1 MSTEN
6 CNRKMEKNMTQETP
20 QTPPDMINVPVP
32 ADTPP
37 PEAIAVTPENAQQMD
52 ADKK

>member
-1 MSTEN
+1 
-6 CNRKMEKNMTQETP
+6 MTQEKP
-20 QTPPDMINVPVP
+20 EPPDMINVPIP

>member
-1 MSTEN
+1 VSTEN
-6 CNRKMEKNMTQETP
+6 CTREREKNVTQE
-20 QTPPDMINVPVP
+20 PPKMPEMINVPIP